1 MSNSEEIV
9 ENVMKKKISELLMS
23 DNRLDGRGLLETRT
37 ITVETGMIGTAAGSS
52 LVSLGHTKVMTGV
65 KIETG
70 MPFPDKPN
78 HGVLTTNV
86 ELVPLASP
94 NFEAGPP
101 REKAIELAR
110 VVDRGIREAKVVDM
124 SQLCIDPGKL
134 VFIVYVDIYV
144 LDHDGNL
151 FDAFALSAISALLN
165 AKMRKY
171 TVKKGGE
178 IKFKKGYEK
187 LPLQNYPVEI
197 SIGKLDGKLFV
208 DPTLEE
214 EAIVEGLITIA
225 IGKEGEICAMQKRE
239 AGVFS
244 VDDIQRA
251 ITIAQKKAEEIRKNV
266 LGDLI
271 NEYEKA

>member
-1 MSNSEEIV
+1 VSNSEEIV

-244 VDDIQRA
+244 VDNIQRA

>member
-1 MSNSEEIV
+1 VSNSEEIV

-144 LDHDGNL
+144 LDHDGN
-151 FDAFALSAISALLN
+151 

-244 VDDIQRA
+244 VDNIQRA

>member
-1 MSNSEEIV
+1 MSTSEEIV

>member
-1 MSNSEEIV
+1 MSKSEEIV

-208 DPTLEE
+208 DPTLAE

-225 IGKEGEICAMQKRE
+225 IGKKGEICAMQKRE